1 MRESRSPAAP
11 SSTRLSGAGSP
22 WASAAPASSTPS
34 LGSSETELI
43 TPVGRFTEDAAPRVI
58 HVGNQRKFVIAPA
71 GESGTG
77 ADITI
82 SERDINEV
90 ILAKAAI
97 ASATGVLMAMKRVEP
112 SDLRRVLVAGAFGGH
127 LDKANA
133 RAIGLIPPVEGRR
146 IAFLGNAALEGASMA
161 LKSRR
166 IIDLAARISEET
178 RYVELASNPDFDAGF
193 RKALL
198 LAGAKRY

>member
-1 MRESRSPAAP
+1 
-11 SSTRLSGAGSP
+11 
-22 WASAAPASSTPS
+22 
-34 LGSSETELI
+34 
-43 TPVGRFTEDAAPRVI
+43 
-58 HVGNQRKFVIAPA
+58 
-71 GESGTG
+71 
-77 ADITI
+77 
-82 SERDINEV
+82 
-90 ILAKAAI
+90 
-97 ASATGVLMAMKRVEP
+97 MAMKRVEP

-166 IIDLAARISEET
+166 IIDLATRISVET